1 MFGKKL
7 EETKEE
13 ITNRLKEAA
22 EKGINPQNVVGFREI
37 EENRNDSIKN
47 GPAYILVKDICM
59 ALAKSGCKLSLANIE
74 FDKRSYDSAIIIVY
88 SNEGS
93 HIGSISLCSNV
104 KRFIVE
110 KRESD
115 GMFEYCEKRLK
126 TGQLFYQIQSFP
138 FLLIQSMVAL
148 PQDPPEWLM
157 ICANVIKKYSPG
169 AVDPG
174 WVREYPEAKKYI
186 NYMF

>member
-22 EKGINPQNVVGFREI
+22 ENGINPQNVVGFREI
-37 EENRNDSIKN
+37 EENRNASIKN
-47 GPAYILVKDICM
+47 DPAYILVKDICM
-59 ALAKSGCKLSLANIE
+59 ALAKSGYKLSVANIE
-74 FDKRSYDSAIIIVY
+74 FDKRTYDSAIIGVY

-93 HIGSISLCSNV
+93 IGTITLCSNV
-104 KRFIVE
+104 KRLIVE

-115 GMFEYCEKRLK
+115 DMFEYSEKCLK
-126 TGQLFYQIQSFP
+126 PGQLFYQIQSFP
-138 FLLIQSMVAL
+138 FLLIRSMVAL

-157 ICANVIKKYSPG
+157 ICANVIKK
-169 AVDPG
+169 
-174 WVREYPEAKKYI
+174 
-186 NYMF
+186 